1 MIPRLYALK
10 LRFRLREGFLKMVDD
25 GYSTV
30 RLPKSLLDEVDKLKG
45 KRGFTGRSDV
55 IKQAVREYLDE
66 CYRRGIIQ

>member
-1 MIPRLYALK
+1 
-10 LRFRLREGFLKMVDD
+10 MVDD